1 MEGLIRVPYER
12 SFFEEVALTMLISFL
27 AIEALS
33 LLGFSSS
40 PLRSLPYPIGV
51 GAEILVI
58 AASILGGYGL
68 LSRSRTVLQLSVIPP
83 ILEVFTSLYRLFL
96 KPMSSLVSF
105 EALPPLILIFMGAS
119 TLYCLTKG
127 LQERVSDR
135 YASLDSETES
145 ENLYAVELENL
156 TKVYEVGPVK
166 VPAING
172 ITMKVRRGEFVA
184 IMGPSGC
191 GKSTLLNLIGAL
203 DKPTSGRVLIDG
215 VDISLLDEDER
226 AQLRNEKIGFIFQFY
241 NLINRSTVLRNVELP
256 ALMLNLPRKKR
267 VERVKK
273 LLEVVDLSELINR
286 KPKTLSGGQQQR
298 VAIARA
304 LMNQPKVILADE
316 PTGNLDSKAG
326 NEVMRFLRKL
336 NKETGTT
343 LIVVTHDKEIA
354 LTADRIIYLKDGRIM
369 KEEVV
374 EHEGD

>member
-273 LLEVVDLSELINR
+273 LLEVVDLSGLINR

>member
-1 MEGLIRVPYER
+1 
-12 SFFEEVALTMLISFL
+12 MLISFL

>member
-1 MEGLIRVPYER
+1 MEGLIRATYER
-12 SFFEEVALTMLISFL
+12 SFFEEAALTLLIAFL
-27 AIEALS
+27 IIEALS

-40 PLRSLPYPIGV
+40 PLRSLPFPIAV

-58 AASILGGYGL
+58 ATSILGGYGL
-68 LSRSRTVLQLSVIPP
+68 LSRSRTLLQLSVIPP

-145 ENLYAVELENL
+145 ESLYAVELENL

-273 LLEVVDLSELINR
+273 LLEVVDLSGLINR

>member
-241 NLINRSTVLRNVELP
+241 NLINRSTVLRNVEL
-256 ALMLNLPRKKR
+256 
-267 VERVKK
+267 
-273 LLEVVDLSELINR
+273 
-286 KPKTLSGGQQQR
+286 KTLSGGQQQR